1 LSTANY
7 KELDKQYGSIQN
19 SRDND
24 LLVLQEEKA
33 SKVMYGKDALYNGDG
48 TLNVTSIQQ
57 VLGSQ
62 QMYLGENG
70 IGKTRE
76 SFAMNNTRYSTER
89 KERFGT

>member
-1 LSTANY
+1 MNLTCQP
-7 KELDKQYGSIQN
+7 LITGVRQYGSIQKLH

-33 SKVMYGKDALYNGDG
+33 SKVMYGKSALYNGDG

-70 IGKTRE
+70 IGK
-76 SFAMNNTRYSTER
+76 NQ
-89 KERFGT
+89 KVLL

>member
-1 LSTANY
+1 MNLTCQPLQ
-7 KELDKQYGSIQN
+7 LDTMEGIQKLH

-57 VLGSQ
+57 VLALSKCIW
-62 QMYLGENG
+62 E
-70 IGKTRE
+70 KTE
-76 SFAMNNTRYSTER
+76 
-89 KERFGT
+89 

>member
-1 LSTANY
+1 M
-7 KELDKQYGSIQN
+7 EGIQKLH

-57 VLGSQ
+57 VLALSKCIW
-62 QMYLGENG
+62 E
-70 IGKTRE
+70 KTE
-76 SFAMNNTRYSTER
+76 
-89 KERFGT
+89 

>member
-1 LSTANY
+1 MEVFKNY
-7 KELDKQYGSIQN
+7 IV
-19 SRDND
+19 DND

-70 IGKTRE
+70 IGKTQ
-76 SFAMNNTRYSTER
+76 
-89 KERFGT
+89 KVLL